1 MDKDVHSEQ
10 FEGASAPL
18 PVPRQLTEIQDELPV
33 ELRLQKIEQYQR
45 DSLANSDAEQAS
57 LAAANAGLMRM
68 GLQLEEAVVALL
80 SKHSKS
86 LEWLERIQPTV
97 ELHLKL
103 MRQVD
108 RVSRLG
114 YDLRNGADRS

>member
-1 MDKDVHSEQ
+1 M
-10 FEGASAPL
+10 
-18 PVPRQLTEIQDELPV
+18 PRQLTEIQDELPV